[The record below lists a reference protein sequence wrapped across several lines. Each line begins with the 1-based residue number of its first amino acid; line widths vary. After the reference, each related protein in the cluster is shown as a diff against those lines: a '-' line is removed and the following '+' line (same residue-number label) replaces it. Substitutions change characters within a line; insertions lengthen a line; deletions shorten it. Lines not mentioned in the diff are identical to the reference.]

1 MKLILDTNKEYGLV
15 LEGGGARGAYQIGA
29 WKALK
34 EAGIQ
39 IKGVSGSSVG
49 TLNGALICMGD
60 LERAERIWKNI
71 SYTQVMDI
79 KEGLMEGIL
88 KKDFTNLSRGEVI
101 KEMFHSLLDGG
112 FDVTPLKN
120 LIQANIEEKKIRE
133 GKIEFYFQ
141 VFSMTEKKE
150 LELDARKIAEED
162 MVDMILA
169 SAYFPAFK
177 VEEIHGNKLIDAGM
191 FNNVPIDALL
201 KRKYQ
206 NIIVIRIFGMGV
218 EKKVDIPD
226 EVCIIEIAPR
236 VDLGNILEFE
246 KEKSMRNIKLG
257 YFDAMRVL
265 YDLKGKIYYIDAQL
279 DEMQCLNLL
288 LEECAEWDE
297 IFTLYGIELA
307 EENKKKRLIL
317 ENLFPLIADEL
328 KLEKNWGYDILYLS
342 ILEASARF
350 LHVQKY
356 NIYTEEEL
364 LKEIW
369 RKWEETESTDNKEE
383 KIPNFMKYLLKMKN
397 IASDYTS

>member
-162 MVDMILA
+162 MIDMILA

-236 VDLGNILEFE
+236 VNLGNILEFE

-265 YDLKGKIYYIDAQL
+265 YNLKGKIYYIDAQL

-328 KLEKNWGYDILYLS
+328 KLEKNWGYDVLYLS

-369 RKWEETESTDNKEE
+369 RKWEETETTDNKEE

-397 IASDYTS
+397 IASDCTA

>member
-328 KLEKNWGYDILYLS
+328 KLEKNWGYDVLYLS

-369 RKWEETESTDNKEE
+369 RKWEERESTDNKEE

>member
-101 KEMFHSLLDGG
+101 KEMLYSLLDGG

-150 LELDARKIAEED
+150 LELDAKKIAEED

-265 YDLKGKIYYIDAQL
+265 YNLKGKIYYIDAQL

-288 LEECAEWDE
+288 LEECAQWDE

-328 KLEKNWGYDILYLS
+328 KLEKNWGYDVLYLS

-369 RKWEETESTDNKEE
+369 RKWEETETTDNKEE

>member
-265 YDLKGKIYYIDAQL
+265 YNLKGKIYYIDAQL

-328 KLEKNWGYDILYLS
+328 KLEKNWGYDVLYLS

-350 LHVQKY
+350 LHIQKY

-369 RKWEETESTDNKEE
+369 RKWEETETADNKEE

>member
-265 YDLKGKIYYIDAQL
+265 YNLKGKIYYIDAQL

>member
-88 KKDFTNLSRGEVI
+88 KKDFTNLSRGEVV

>member
-265 YDLKGKIYYIDAQL
+265 YNLKGKIYYIDAQL

-328 KLEKNWGYDILYLS
+328 KLEKNWGYDVLYLS

-369 RKWEETESTDNKEE
+369 RKWEETETADNKEE